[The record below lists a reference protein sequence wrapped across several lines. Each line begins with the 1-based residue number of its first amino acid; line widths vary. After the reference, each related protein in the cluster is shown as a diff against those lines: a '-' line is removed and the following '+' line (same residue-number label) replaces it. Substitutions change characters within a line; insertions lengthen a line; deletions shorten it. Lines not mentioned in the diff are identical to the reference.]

1 MRLGSLAVLGALQ
14 GDGKQGAGYSDA
26 EPHKRN
32 LHRAQRKE
40 GERDGR
46 KEGRKEERKEGR
58 REGRSSREM
67 SLGFLDLREAGDVL

>member
-46 KEGRKEERKEGR
+46 KEGRKEGR